1 LFVVRCSFLVVYRV
15 VVVKLFCLYSLL
27 IIHWHYDFSR
37 LWLVNGYKNI
47 AASVGGLVRHTLN
60 GNLQLQCVLI
70 ISGLEIEENKNMA
83 GHSHWKSIKHK
94 KAVVDARRGKV
105 WSKLARLIIIAAKR
119 GANPDDNLALRYAI
133 DKARA
138 ANMPNDTIEKAV
150 KRGAGELGANNYESV
165 LYEGYA
171 PGGVAILVDA
181 LTDNRNRTAGEI
193 RVIFDRNG
201 GTVGAANS
209 VGWMFASQGIIA
221 VERQAIAEDRLIELA
236 LEAGAQDVQTAEEG
250 YTVLTAVAD
259 FEKVRKHLASA
270 QTPIVSAEII
280 MIPSQSISISGEQA
294 RKVQAFI
301 DALEEQD
308 DVQNVY
314 SNAQFED

>member
-1 LFVVRCSFLVVYRV
+1 
-15 VVVKLFCLYSLL
+15 
-27 IIHWHYDFSR
+27 
-37 LWLVNGYKNI
+37 
-47 AASVGGLVRHTLN
+47 
-60 GNLQLQCVLI
+60 
-70 ISGLEIEENKNMA
+70 MA

-119 GANPDDNLALRYAI
+119 GGNPDDNLALRYAI

-150 KRGAGELGANNYESV
+150 KRGTGEFGGTNYETV

-201 GTVGAANS
+201 GAVGAANS
-209 VGWMFASQGIIA
+209 VGWMFSVQGVIA
-221 VERQAIAEDRLIELA
+221 VERQAIEEDKLIELA
-236 LEAGAQDVQTAEEG
+236 LDSGALDIQSAQEG
-250 YTVLTAVAD
+250 YTVLTTMTD
-259 FEKVRKHLASA
+259 FEKVRKALVAAKISIASG
-270 QTPIVSAEII
+270 EIT
-280 MIPSQSISISGEQA
+280 MIPSQTIRVTPEHA
-294 RKVQAFI
+294 PRVQALI
-301 DALEEQD
+301 DSLEEND

-314 SNAQFED
+314 SNAEFDD

>member
-1 LFVVRCSFLVVYRV
+1 
-15 VVVKLFCLYSLL
+15 
-27 IIHWHYDFSR
+27 
-37 LWLVNGYKNI
+37 
-47 AASVGGLVRHTLN
+47 
-60 GNLQLQCVLI
+60 
-70 ISGLEIEENKNMA
+70 MA

-119 GANPDDNLALRYAI
+119 GGNPDDNLALRYAI

-150 KRGAGELGANNYESV
+150 KRGTGELGADNYEPV

-171 PGGVAILVDA
+171 TGGVAILVDA

-201 GTVGAANS
+201 GAVGAANS
-209 VGWMFASQGIIA
+209 VGWMFTSQGVIA
-221 VERQAIAEDRLIELA
+221 VERQVIEEDKLIESV
-236 LEAGAQDVQTAEEG
+236 LEAGAQDVQASEEG
-250 YTVLTAVAD
+250 YTILTAMAD
-259 FEKVRKHLASA
+259 FEKVRKSLLESKIPIASA
-270 QTPIVSAEII
+270 ELS
-280 MIPSQSISISGEQA
+280 MIPSQTMSISGEHA
-294 RKVQAFI
+294 HKVQALI
-301 DALEEQD
+301 EALEEND

-314 SNAQFED
+314 SNALFED